1 MQSVPL
7 DRKLPVPLAML
18 TFIFQLPDLRRH
30 SFFQIKGQNDTS
42 DCGGVMQWYLSEDI
56 FQFDVFSLYNLI

>member
-7 DRKLPVPLAML
+7 DCKLPVPLAML

-30 SFFQIKGQNDTS
+30 SFFQIKDQNDTS
-42 DCGGVMQWYLSEDI
+42 DCGGVVQWYLSEDI

>member
-42 DCGGVMQWYLSEDI
+42 DCGGVEQLCQARKY
-56 FQFDVFSLYNLI
+56 FSFINFSR